1 MDPLKYCLLID
12 EHMNRKYRLL
22 KNNIFRQ
29 ENKWKHK
36 STLQII
42 ANIFEMYDLVFCL
55 YIG

>member
-29 ENKWKHK
+29 ENNWKHK